1 MLVPGHAIVPMRLS
15 GEVLRAS
22 LGSPQLASAALTS
35 ACPGTDENQM
45 ARIDWHVLWTKWQ
58 RYGESQYGSKWGI
71 PWGIPWD
78 VYKTHHFYNLTNWI
92 CKWKIWDDSLWDF
105 GVPQFH
111 IWQYLKENGNTA
123 IIWDPYGSVMLVQ
136 KFGNLETSLGKV
148 WETIWIPLDIAMTL
162 PSRSSSWSWLAP
174 LPADWQWWDPHSHNP
189 PDSCHTI

>member
-1 MLVPGHAIVPMRLS
+1 MLLPGNDMVPMRVS

-22 LGSPQLASAALTS
+22 LGIPQLASAALTS

-71 PWGIPWD
+71 PWD
-78 VYKTHHFYNLTNWI
+78 VYKPTIFI
-92 CKWKIWDDSLWDF
+92 LWLIKFVNGKYEIF

-123 IIWDPYGSVMLVQ
+123 IIWDPYGCKNS
-136 KFGNLETSLGKV
+136 ETWKLHWGKYEKPFEFPWTLLWICQADPV
-148 WETIWIPLDIAMTL
+148 AGAGWRPSQLTGSDGSPIPIILPILAILYRGFIWE
-162 PSRSSSWSWLAP
+162 
-174 LPADWQWWDPHSHNP
+174 
-189 PDSCHTI
+189 